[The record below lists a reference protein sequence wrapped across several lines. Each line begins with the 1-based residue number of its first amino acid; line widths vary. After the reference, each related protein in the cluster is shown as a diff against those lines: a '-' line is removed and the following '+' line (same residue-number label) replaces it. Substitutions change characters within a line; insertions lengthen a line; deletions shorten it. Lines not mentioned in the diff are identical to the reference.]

1 MPHYSKLET
10 NGIMDQY
17 HWEVFRWIEKNTEKS
32 SRIYFFYGDIYSQD
46 AVLRNSKRS
55 HFLVIPEDYIEAINK
70 REIRRFFDTEV
81 PGDGGGGAPYRKSFF
96 SFAFK
101 LDEMSAELSGKKDIC
116 SFDYYVFDRSSRQ
129 PVLAQY
135 NLLIASEL
143 QDDGSAAKVFEN
155 QVSVIMKNNNPGA
168 DCIEERNF

>member
-1 MPHYSKLET
+1 
-10 NGIMDQY
+10 
-17 HWEVFRWIEKNTEKS
+17 
-32 SRIYFFYGDIYSQD
+32 
-46 AVLRNSKRS
+46 
-55 HFLVIPEDYIEAINK
+55 
-70 REIRRFFDTEV
+70 
-81 PGDGGGGAPYRKSFF
+81 
-96 SFAFK
+96 
-101 LDEMSAELSGKKDIC
+101 MSAELSGKKDIC